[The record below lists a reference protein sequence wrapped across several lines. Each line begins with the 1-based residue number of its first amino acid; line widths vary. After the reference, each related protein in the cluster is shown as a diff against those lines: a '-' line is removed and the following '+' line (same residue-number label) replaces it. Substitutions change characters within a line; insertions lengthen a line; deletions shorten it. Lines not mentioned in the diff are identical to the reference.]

1 MVSTLKNLTTMLTFW
16 LSLILLVMNFGLG
29 KMKNKEEDTDRKSTR
44 REKIKKKNLRK
55 DFSFDDENQEKNHLH
70 KKELKKIKEEFE
82 DEEWEDWDRYYN
94 H

>member
-1 MVSTLKNLTTMLTFW
+1 
-16 LSLILLVMNFGLG
+16 
-29 KMKNKEEDTDRKSTR
+29 MKNKEEDTDRKSTR